1 MRQRKTISQIK
12 PNKWQ
17 WKIIAKICVNG
28 PIRDFVLNGTKI
40 TRNTTNEPT
49 TTEEWRE
56 KKNCKIK
63 SESTVSKHALT
74 YTDDLE
80 FWNCA
85 IAQKIARGWPIYEN
99 HLKNC
104 TISLSVDFWLHKQF
118 VCCCYFYFSSFSSF
132 HSLSLALCW
141 FHLLAIR
148 CWRFIDE
155 TTLFF
160 QIDADYWH

>member
-1 MRQRKTISQIK
+1 MVPKSREIQQTNRQQQK
-12 PNKWQ
+12 
-17 WKIIAKICVNG
+17 
-28 PIRDFVLNGTKI
+28 
-40 TRNTTNEPT
+40 NE
-49 TTEEWRE
+49 E

-132 HSLSLALCW
+132 HSLSLSCS
-141 FHLLAIR
+141 LLIPFVGNSLLTFYR
-148 CWRFIDE
+148 WNN
-155 TTLFF
+155 TFF
-160 QIDADYWH
+160 FK

>member
-1 MRQRKTISQIK
+1 MCKW
-12 PNKWQ
+12 PNKRLRTKWYQ
-17 WKIIAKICVNG
+17 NHAKYNK
-28 PIRDFVLNGTKI
+28 RTDNNRRMK
-40 TRNTTNEPT
+40 
-49 TTEEWRE
+49 
-56 KKNCKIK
+56 KKNYCKIK

-74 YTDDLE
+74 YTDELE

-132 HSLSLALCW
+132 HSFSLLLSANSICW
-141 FHLLAIR
+141 QFAVDVLSMNQH
-148 CWRFIDE
+148 F
-155 TTLFF
+155 FF
-160 QIDADYWH
+160 QIDADY